1 MWNPFWPP
9 VCPGYSFLTEFCAGN
24 PFLLPYTLAASQFKQ
39 WHSAVNF
46 GRALSGIEIVICL
59 QLQAPLTISVEFILN
74 EVEINDLLDS
84 ILTTRDFG
92 EEGELIFSITLL
104 LWKKI
109 PLDCKVRVRLEL
121 VQ

>member
-1 MWNPFWPP
+1 M
-9 VCPGYSFLTEFCAGN
+9 
-24 PFLLPYTLAASQFKQ
+24 
-39 WHSAVNF
+39 NF

-74 EVEINDLLDS
+74 EVEINGLLDS

-92 EEGELIFSITLL
+92 EEGELIFSITFP